1 VIHASD
7 VNASDI
13 VVENCE
19 IYGFKVRGIRT
30 ASNMQIQRLRVVNN
44 YIHDIGNIDHPDTP
58 SPLCF
63 GTMLMNGG
71 GCGFGIQPGAVHDGS
86 IAGNIIEHVG
96 TRDGN
101 WGIYASDNSGLTIVG
116 NFITAS
122 AGGIKILGGKEYI
135 VSDNIIDLTMA
146 PLKVKSYYGIYLASS
161 PL

>member
-1 VIHASD
+1 GSEGWPMFYGTAVHHVTIRNLVICSHFSSMLCGNSTEVLEDAADNAIVIHASD
-7 VNASDI
+7 VNASHI

-101 WGIYASDNSGLTIVG
+101 WGIYASDNSGLTIV
-116 NFITAS
+116 
-122 AGGIKILGGKEYI
+122 
-135 VSDNIIDLTMA
+135 
-146 PLKVKSYYGIYLASS
+146 
-161 PL
+161 